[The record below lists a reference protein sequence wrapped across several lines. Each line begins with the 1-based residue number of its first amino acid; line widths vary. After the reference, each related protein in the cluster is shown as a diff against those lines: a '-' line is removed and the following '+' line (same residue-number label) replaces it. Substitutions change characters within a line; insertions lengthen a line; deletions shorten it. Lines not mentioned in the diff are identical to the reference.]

1 MDATELRQQK
11 KKKQYENG
19 KECNIANGKR
29 KMALVKK
36 MREQKGKK

>member
-11 KKKQYENG
+11 KTYENG

-36 MREQKGKK
+36 